1 MIFSIFIIFRFL
13 NYISDE
19 VRDLTDQLT
28 EIGQSA
34 SEHDKTR
41 RRLEQERD
49 ELQGA
54 LEEAEASLEAE
65 EAKVQKGLL
74 EIAAIRQSID
84 KRLAEKDE
92 EFESTR

>member
-1 MIFSIFIIFRFL
+1 M
-13 NYISDE
+13 
-19 VRDLTDQLT
+19 TDQLN
-28 EIGQSA
+28 EVGRSA
-34 SEHDKTR
+34 SEQAQAR

-54 LEEAEASLEAE
+54 LEAAESNLEAE
-65 EAKVQKGLL
+65 ELKVQKGLQ

-92 EFESTR
+92 EFESTRFGLSLHLSLL